1 MSSETVLYMVIPCY
15 NEQEVLPD
23 SAKKLKNKIS
33 DLIARKKI
41 GKNSKICFVNDGS
54 RDRTWEMIQ
63 ELCQKDPVY
72 SGICL
77 AHNEGHQ
84 NAVLAG
90 LMTVQP
96 YCDAAISIDADLQ
109 DDIDAIDAMVDKYGE
124 GCNIVYGVRDN
135 RESDTWFKRFTAEGF
150 YRFMK
155 NMGAEV
161 IFNHAD
167 FRLMDKKAL
176 AAFGEYQEVNL
187 FLRGIVPMIGLKHD
201 CVYYKRKERLA
212 GESKYPLKKMFAF
225 AWQGITSLSS
235 KPIKFI
241 VNLGLGISVI
251 SGLVLLWSL
260 FRHFTGQTIAGWT
273 SLIISLWLLGGL
285 MHHRRICGKDL
296 SGSEAPSPVS
306 GAGVYRRKS
315 EKQRR
320 SEKLSRKA
328 GNCPALK
335 RKTPVCKIKKT
346 FCVGIARFTSCVT
359 ESLFRQKNGAGDG
372 NRTHNISL
380 EGWSFTTKLH
390 PRFNVL
396 PVFSY
401 RITLR
406 SQCFRTVNSPFLRQK
421 HYN

>member
-1 MSSETVLYMVIPCY
+1 MFSETVLYMVIPCY

-23 SAKKLKNKIS
+23 SAEKLKNKIS

-109 DDIDAIDAMVDKYGE
+109 DDIDAIDAMVDKYDE

-285 MHHRRICGKDL
+285 ILLAIGIIGEYVGKIYLEVKRRPRYLVQEFID
-296 SGSEAPSPVS
+296 A
-306 GAGVYRRKS
+306 
-315 EKQRR
+315 
-320 SEKLSRKA
+320 
-328 GNCPALK
+328 N
-335 RKTPVCKIKKT
+335 
-346 FCVGIARFTSCVT
+346 
-359 ESLFRQKNGAGDG
+359 QKNSG
-372 NRTHNISL
+372 
-380 EGWSFTTKLH
+380 
-390 PRFNVL
+390 VL
-396 PVFSY
+396 K
-401 RITLR
+401 
-406 SQCFRTVNSPFLRQK
+406 N
-421 HYN
+421 

>member
-23 SAKKLKNKIS
+23 SAEKLKNKIT
-33 DLIARKKI
+33 DLIVRKKI
-41 GKNSKICFVNDGS
+41 SKQSKICFVNDGS
-54 RDRTWEMIQ
+54 RDRTWAIIR
-63 ELCQKDPVY
+63 ELCQQDPVY

-96 YCDAAISIDADLQ
+96 YCDAAISMDADLQ
-109 DDIDAIDAMVDKYGE
+109 DDIDTIDAMIDKYDE

-135 RESDTWFKRFTAEGF
+135 RETDTFFKRVTAEGF

-155 NMGAEV
+155 MMGADV

-167 FRLMDKKAL
+167 FRLMDKQAL

-241 VNLGLGISVI
+241 VDKSIKELLSCLFIFIFLFLNYFEI
-251 SGLVLLWSL
+251 VL
-260 FRHFTGQTIAGWT
+260 I
-273 SLIISLWLLGGL
+273 
-285 MHHRRICGKDL
+285 
-296 SGSEAPSPVS
+296 
-306 GAGVYRRKS
+306 
-315 EKQRR
+315 
-320 SEKLSRKA
+320 
-328 GNCPALK
+328 
-335 RKTPVCKIKKT
+335 
-346 FCVGIARFTSCVT
+346 
-359 ESLFRQKNGAGDG
+359 
-372 NRTHNISL
+372 NI
-380 EGWSFTTKLH
+380 E
-390 PRFNVL
+390 N
-396 PVFSY
+396 
-401 RITLR
+401 
-406 SQCFRTVNSPFLRQK
+406 
-421 HYN
+421 

>member
-23 SAKKLKNKIS
+23 SAEKLKSKIS

-109 DDIDAIDAMVDKYGE
+109 DDIDAIDAMVDKYDE

-155 NMGAEV
+155 SMGAEV

-225 AWQGITSLSS
+225 AWQGITSL
-235 KPIKFI
+235 
-241 VNLGLGISVI
+241 VA
-251 SGLVLLWSL
+251 
-260 FRHFTGQTIAGWT
+260 AGRADPA
-273 SLIISLWLLGGL
+273 GYR
-285 MHHRRICGKDL
+285 HHRRICGKDL

-320 SEKLSRKA
+320 AEKLSRKA

-390 PRFNVL
+390 PHFNV
-396 PVFSY
+396 
-401 RITLR
+401 
-406 SQCFRTVNSPFLRQK
+406 
-421 HYN
+421 

>member
-23 SAKKLKNKIS
+23 SAEKLKNKIS

-109 DDIDAIDAMVDKYGE
+109 DDIDAIDAMVDKYDE

-225 AWQGITSLSS
+225 AWQGITSLTNN
-235 KPIKFI
+235 PIGYI
-241 VNLGLGISVI
+241 VKLGLLISLI
-251 SGLVLLWSL
+251 SGVVLVWSL
-260 FRHFTGQTIAGWT
+260 VEHFRGTTIAGWT
-273 SLIISLWLLGGL
+273 SLIVSLWFLGGL
-285 MHHRRICGKDL
+285 ILFSVGIVGEYIGKIYLEVKHRPRFIVQDFIDGNARKGGRPSRQERGERNSGGAPRRRVPEGKPD
-296 SGSEAPSPVS
+296 GQPANQETTARP
-306 GAGVYRRKS
+306 
-315 EKQRR
+315 QRR
-320 SEKLSRKA
+320 ERSGPRLPGKIRWQQKQS
-328 GNCPALK
+328 
-335 RKTPVCKIKKT
+335 KTPVVILSKEQRERMSAPGQNAPEGT
-346 FCVGIARFTSCVT
+346 
-359 ESLFRQKNGAGDG
+359 AGD
-372 NRTHNISL
+372 
-380 EGWSFTTKLH
+380 
-390 PRFNVL
+390 
-396 PVFSY
+396 
-401 RITLR
+401 
-406 SQCFRTVNSPFLRQK
+406 Q
-421 HYN
+421 